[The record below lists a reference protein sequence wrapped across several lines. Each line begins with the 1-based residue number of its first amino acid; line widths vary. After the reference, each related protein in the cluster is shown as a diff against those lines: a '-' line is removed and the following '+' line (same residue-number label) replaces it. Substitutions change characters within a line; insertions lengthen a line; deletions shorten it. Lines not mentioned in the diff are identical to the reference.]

1 MTIWGWL
8 KIYHPL
14 DLGRNN
20 IGIQKRKHTWNKN
33 KKGLQVAWNKN
44 IPRTEAEKE
53 KMSRNRKGKCCGKD
67 NHNYGKHPIPWNKDI
82 PCTEET
88 KAKIS
93 KTLTGRYLGEDSPNF
108 GKTGEKNPLFGT
120 KLKPET
126 IEKIREKSYGKNNP
140 FYGHEHSEEQKA
152 KWSEDRTGSNHPHWI
167 DGRSYEP
174 YPMAWTRLLR
184 ESIRLRDNYIC
195 QRCGKTEKE
204 ENEVLSVHHI
214 DYDKN
219 NCNPTNLITLCRSC
233 NAKVNFDRKYWQQ
246 IFENKR
252 GGMK

>member
-1 MTIWGWL
+1 MPFKKG
-8 KIYHPL
+8 
-14 DLGRNN
+14 N
-20 IGIQKRKHTWNKN
+20 IPWNKD
-33 KKGLQVAWNKN
+33 
-44 IPRTEAEKE
+44 IPRTEKEKE
-53 KMSRNRKGKCCGKD
+53 NISNGRKGKCCGED

-93 KTLTGRYLGEDSPNF
+93 KTLTGRFTGEDSPNF
-108 GKTGEKNPLFGT
+108 GKTGIKSSNYGT
-120 KLKPET
+120 KHLPES
-126 IEKIREKSYGKNNP
+126 IEKMREKKRGKNNP
-140 FYGHEHSEEQKA
+140 FYRLKHSEEQKA
-152 KWSEDRTGSNHPHWI
+152 KWSKDRTGSGGNGWI
-167 DGRSYEP
+167 DGRSFEP
-174 YPMAWTRLLR
+174 YTSEWTDTLKKA
-184 ESIRLRDNYIC
+184 IRQRDNYIC
-195 QRCGKTEKE
+195 QECSKTEE
-204 ENEVLSVHHI
+204 ENSERLSVHHI